1 MLKFYRATVYFCPP
15 GIDIEKSIPFRSGPV
30 RTLAEAD
37 AILDSLCQ
45 QQLPCGGKFHGG
57 HIDEF
62 AGSRKELAADPGW
75 FQAANA

>member
-15 GIDIEKSIPFRSGPV
+15 GTDIEKAIPFRSGPV

-45 QQLPCGGKFHGG
+45 LPLPCGGKFHGG

-62 AGSRKELAADPGW
+62 TGTRKDLAADPGW
-75 FQAANA
+75 FMTADA